1 MQNVGQVRAEVRRRF
16 PTLDHAWLFTA
27 IALIAMRPLMMSI
40 PPHDFWWHMATG
52 RFIVETGAIPTTD
65 QFSYTQAGE
74 PFYNQSWLAQVLLYA
89 LHEVGG
95 VALIV
100 LVQAVV
106 IALAYGLLLLLC
118 IRRSG
123 AIRLSVA
130 VLLLTTMPVS
140 FDNWNVRPQSY
151 AFPLFAAFLLILTMW
166 RLGSSRPRLWVLPLL
181 MLLWV
186 NLHGS
191 FILGGGLIAL
201 MFVGEWGRRVVQ
213 DRWSGQAVGVR
224 PALRPLFLWGVVT
237 ALAMLVN
244 PRGVEVLGYVF
255 NLLNTSAVTTLVT
268 EWAPP
273 SFTEPGGMIFFAFL
287 AAFVVVLVTARRWPD
302 VVDIVLLLPFLFL
315 ALRATRNV
323 VWFGFVA
330 TPVLVVQ
337 LRRRLDALPGSEGG
351 RRFQGV
357 PLMNGVVMG
366 FVAFLLVLTLPW
378 VKPHL
383 GLPPAVGNLIEPYTP
398 VEAVEVL
405 KDYPQRPEHL
415 YHAMSY
421 GSYLIWAAPGQP
433 VFADPRI
440 ELYPYEQWQDYIQLN
455 AGNNVQQLL
464 DKYAIDG
471 MLLSKEEQGG
481 LLEVMRGRAGWEV
494 VYEDEWS
501 TLLVVSR

>member
-1 MQNVGQVRAEVRRRF
+1 
-16 PTLDHAWLFTA
+16 
-27 IALIAMRPLMMSI
+27 
-40 PPHDFWWHMATG
+40 
-52 RFIVETGAIPTTD
+52 
-65 QFSYTQAGE
+65 
-74 PFYNQSWLAQVLLYA
+74 
-89 LHEVGG
+89 
-95 VALIV
+95 
-100 LVQAVV
+100 
-106 IALAYGLLLLLC
+106 
-118 IRRSG
+118 
-123 AIRLSVA
+123 
-130 VLLLTTMPVS
+130 
-140 FDNWNVRPQSY
+140 
-151 AFPLFAAFLLILTMW
+151 
-166 RLGSSRPRLWVLPLL
+166 
-181 MLLWV
+181 
-186 NLHGS
+186 
-191 FILGGGLIAL
+191 
-201 MFVGEWGRRVVQ
+201 
-213 DRWSGQAVGVR
+213 
-224 PALRPLFLWGVVT
+224 
-237 ALAMLVN
+237 MLVN
-244 PRGVEVLGYVF
+244 PRGIEVLGYVF